1 MKILKKEITGTQS
14 LLFKGY
20 VPSKVSCTCYYIV
33 YMSLLL
39 VEMLLQAT
47 QELGKTKFEFEVWTN
62 FVIIF
67 LTIPFMTTCSNSTMK
82 LNLVDDQ

>member
-1 MKILKKEITGTQS
+1 MKILEKEITGTQS

-20 VPSKVSCTCYYIV
+20 VPSKVLLCTCYYIV

-47 QELGKTKFEFEVWTN
+47 QELGKTKFEFEV
-62 FVIIF
+62 
-67 LTIPFMTTCSNSTMK
+67 
-82 LNLVDDQ
+82 